1 MIPFFEQI
9 ANIIN
14 AVIHFV
20 VHGIQ
25 MIVMVLTTM
34 VQAFLFIAQAVAQMP
49 LFVVAPLTV
58 SIGIAVILFIL
69 NKGSAG

>member
-9 ANIIN
+9 ANIITS
-14 AVIHFV
+14 VITFV

-25 MIVMVLTTM
+25 MIVMVLQTM
-34 VQAFLFIAQAVAQMP
+34 VQAVLFIVAAIANLP
-49 LFVVAPLTV
+49 IFLIAPVTV
-58 SIGIAVILFIL
+58 SISIAVILFLI

>member
-1 MIPFFEQI
+1 MIPFLEQI
-9 ANIIN
+9 ANIITS
-14 AVIHFV
+14 VIGFV

-34 VQAFLFIAQAVAQMP
+34 VQAVLFIVQAIAQLP
-49 LFVVAPLTV
+49 LFVIAPVTV
-58 SIGIAVILFIL
+58 SISIAVILFII